1 MYIEKA
7 LLPESTHLDI
17 KSMPSPR
24 LFKSHLS
31 YDAIPKST
39 DEAKTTC
46 KYIYVARNPKDAA
59 VSSYKFMGSFGTN
72 GMNAPW
78 EFYAKLFIEGKS
90 KYMKCFQIAFM
101 SITEEN
107 HGHSR
112 PFTASS
118 PLSSLLLPE
127 SNIAG

>member
-1 MYIEKA
+1 
-7 LLPESTHLDI
+7 
-17 KSMPSPR
+17 MPSPR

-31 YDAIPKST
+31 YDAIPKNT

-90 KYMKCFQIAFM
+90 KYMKCF
-101 SITEEN
+101 
-107 HGHSR
+107 
-112 PFTASS
+112 
-118 PLSSLLLPE
+118 
-127 SNIAG
+127 

>member
-7 LLPESTHLDI
+7 LLPESTQLDI

-78 EFYAKLFIEGKS
+78 EFYAKLYIEGKS
-90 KYMKCFQIAFM
+90 KYMKCFQIAFI
-101 SITEEN
+101 STTEEN
-107 HGHSR
+107 LSHGR

-118 PLSSLLLPE
+118 PLSPPLLPE